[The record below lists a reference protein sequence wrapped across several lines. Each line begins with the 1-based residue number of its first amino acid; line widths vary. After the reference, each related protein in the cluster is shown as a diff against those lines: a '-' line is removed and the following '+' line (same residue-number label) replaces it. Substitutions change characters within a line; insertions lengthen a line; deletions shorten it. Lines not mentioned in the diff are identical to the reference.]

1 MKQLK
6 NVKTLSTVA
15 MLIAIG
21 ILLGFFKIPITEVLE
36 IRFGSIPIAIA
47 GSFFGPGISALVG
60 ALTDIGG
67 FIVKPTGPYFP
78 GFTISSIVTGIIFG
92 FMFHKKEMTISRI
105 VLAQII
111 NTVLVGIVLNSI
123 WLSMLY
129 GNAFIVVVSTRVIK
143 ELLMIPINVLILT
156 AVLKPISQLRI
167 QHSLAK

>member
-1 MKQLK
+1 MSQLK

-21 ILLGFFKIPITEVLE
+21 VLLGFFKIPITEVIE

-47 GSFFGPGISALVG
+47 GSFFGPGIGALVG

-78 GFTISSIVTGIIFG
+78 GFTISNLVTGIIFG
-92 FMFHKKEMTISRI
+92 CLFHKKELTISRI
-105 VLAQII
+105 VVAQIL
-111 NTVLVGIVLNSI
+111 NTLIVGIVLNSL

-129 GNAFIVVVSTRVIK
+129 GNAFVVIVSARIIK
-143 ELLMIPINVLILT
+143 EIIVIPLHVLILT
-156 AVLKPISQLRI
+156 AILKPVSHIRI
-167 QHSLAK
+167 QQSLVK